1 LVAILHG
8 KGTTLPKLLQYVFY
22 RMLTDKIQVA
32 NIRFSKAGLSFF
44 WNMRE
49 HPKTI
54 AAITLDGAIA
64 AIVVKI
70 GSAYLLLS
78 AIP

>member
-1 LVAILHG
+1 MDDVVCKEVVRGSAYI
-8 KGTTLPKLLQYVFY
+8 
-22 RMLTDKIQVA
+22 
-32 NIRFSKAGLSFF
+32 
-44 WNMRE
+44 RE

-54 AAITLDGAIA
+54 AAITLDGVIA

>member
-22 RMLTDKIQVA
+22 RMLT
-32 NIRFSKAGLSFF
+32 FF
-44 WNMRE
+44 WNIRE

-64 AIVVKI
+64 AIVV
-70 GSAYLLLS
+70 
-78 AIP
+78 

>member
-1 LVAILHG
+1 MPASLRN
-8 KGTTLPKLLQYVFY
+8 LPKLLQYVFY
-22 RMLTDKIQVA
+22 RMLT
-32 NIRFSKAGLSFF
+32 FF
-44 WNMRE
+44 WNIRE